1 MYMDTLLELVDSIK
15 QLIPD
20 QTYLDLMRAL
30 TEVKGTNHAKL
41 QLARMENYI
50 DHRETRISQYLPD
63 EFFMLNE
70 DEVTD
75 EDLDNITLMLLIS
88 IDHLLCKVS
97 QLEQSVLWSVSH
109 AQNSRKNLSHREL
122 QNQWMMECKV
132 QDDL

>member
-63 EFFMLNE
+63 EFFMLDE

-109 AQNSRKNLSHREL
+109 AQTSRKSLSHREL